1 MLNKNTKITDKQH
14 INIYSDESRHTSG
27 SDDFMV
33 IGAISCKRDEK
44 RELVH
49 KIHLLKKK
57 HNAQGEFGWKRLSP
71 NKKEFYFELID
82 LFLENDLEF
91 RCIVVDKRL
100 IDDKT
105 FNDGDKELGFYKFYY
120 MMLKDELRSDN
131 IYHIYLDWQ
140 QNKQQHRFHNLKFF
154 LAKKLSDRAKISCL
168 EPVTSKNQPLIELAD
183 LFIGAV
189 GYDYNKRKES
199 EIKVAFCRKLANSLH
214 QLNNN
219 YFRYGRLDTFT
230 KKDEKKFNIFKWQPR
245 KIDE

>member
-1 MLNKNTKITDKQH
+1 MTKQH

-27 SDDFMV
+27 GDNFMV

-91 RCIVVDKRL
+91 RCIVVDKRFV
-100 IDDKT
+100 DDET

-120 MMLKDELRSDN
+120 MMLKDGLRSDN
-131 IYHIYLDWQ
+131 SYHIYLDWQ
-140 QNKQQHRFHNLKFF
+140 QNREQHRFHNLKFF
-154 LAKKLSDRAKISCL
+154 LAKKLSGRAKISCL

-183 LFIGAV
+183 LLIGAV

-199 EIKVAFCRKLANSLH
+199 SVKVQFCRKLAKELH
-214 QLNNN
+214 QLNSN
-219 YFRYGRLDTFT
+219 YFKFDRLDTFT
-230 KKDEKKFNIFKWQPR
+230 KKDEKKFNIFKWQPSNR
-245 KIDE
+245 